1 MDFFRQQRFAAFRA
15 YHHGV
20 ERLPALAMLM
30 QQRQTTLV
38 DHVGIAPMHQRHHD
52 RIEIEALLSE
62 DVLVP
67 FGRFLVGNATQHAL
81 PDQLLK
87 PFGEQVARDSE
98 RGLKSL
104 KPPCSQ
110 EAFPQDQKA
119 PAIANHTYGAGQR
132 TWFFLQGIPLHSC
145 SLQSAR
151 RLESNSGNLGR
162 SSHSK
167 LVLNAKQSPKQPLLF
182 E

>member
-1 MDFFRQQRFAAFRA
+1 MDFFGQQRFAAFRA

-30 QQRQTTLV
+30 QQRPTTLV
-38 DHVGIAPMHQRHHD
+38 AHVGIAPMHQRHHD
-52 RIEIEALLSE
+52 WIEIEALLSE

-119 PAIANHTYGAGQR
+119 PAIANHTYGADQR
-132 TWFFLQGIPLHSC
+132 KWFFLQSIPLHSS
-145 SLQSAR
+145 SLQSLR
-151 RLESNSGNLGR
+151 HVE
-162 SSHSK
+162 SHS
-167 LVLNAKQSPKQPLLF
+167 QPSYQPPITNRHSTP
-182 E
+182 